1 MEILSGGAEGT
12 GRRLESLLMERQAP
26 VAPADEIE
34 RYVRTY
40 TSLLRSSGEVRVRAF
55 EESHAYSGS
64 SLHAGAVEPTPDV
77 SAFAYA
83 AARLPD
89 EPGIVRVTLRL
100 GGSD

>member
-1 MEILSGGAEGT
+1 MQ
-12 GRRLESLLMERQAP
+12 RQPP
-26 VAPADEIE
+26 VAPDDEIE

-40 TSLLRSSGEVRVRAF
+40 TSLLRSSGEVRIRAL

-64 SLHAGAVEPTPDV
+64 SLHAGALEPAPDV

-89 EPGIVRVTLRL
+89 EMPRMYPFGEPR
-100 GGSD
+100 S